1 MKQIAARIAWSV
13 GLILAVVVMCFSLV
27 HLAPGDAALVIAG
40 DSGAGDPELIE
51 EIRED
56 LGLDDSYLI
65 QLSRYV
71 GDVASG
77 DLGTSYR
84 FNEPVTSRLGDRIWP
99 TILLVATALVFAI
112 VSGGLASG
120 RPTALSTATSF
131 LHHDYEPGYYLW
143 ELAEVLRRFVLVG
156 VFTARRPE
164 SPVSHSVTVFSLVGY
179 SMPVFWTGYLLI
191 IAFASNVRWFPVA
204 GMRDVRLE
212 GNRLEEWLDVAHHLV
227 LPALTLGLIY
237 LAQYSRLS
245 RASMLEVLQS
255 DYVRTARAKGL
266 AERKVVYKHA
276 LRNAVIPV
284 ITIAGLQFGALLSGA
299 LLVETVFN
307 WPGLGRLAADSV
319 FQRDAP
325 VLLGVLICSAVLVV
339 VINILTDVVY
349 RMIDPRIR
357 VGGSS

>member
-1 MKQIAARIAWSV
+1 MKQIAVRIAWSF
-13 GLILAVVVMCFSLV
+13 GLILAVIVMCFSLV

-84 FNEPVTSRLGDRIWP
+84 FNESVTSLIGDRIWP
-99 TILLVATALVFAI
+99 TILLVTTALLFAI
-112 VSGGLASG
+112 VIG
-120 RPTALSTATSF
+120 
-131 LHHDYEPGYYLW
+131 
-143 ELAEVLRRFVLVG
+143 VLVG

-164 SPVSHSVTVFSLVGY
+164 SPVSHGVTVFSLVGY

-212 GNRLEEWLDVAHHLV
+212 GNRLEEWLDIAHHLV

-325 VLLGVLICSAVLVV
+325 VLLGVLICSAALVV

-357 VGGSS
+357 VGGST

>member
-13 GLILAVVVMCFSLV
+13 GLILAVIVMCFSLV

-84 FNEPVTSRLGDRIWP
+84 FNESVTSLIGDRIWP
-99 TILLVATALVFAI
+99 TILLVTTALLFAI
-112 VSGGLASG
+112 VIG
-120 RPTALSTATSF
+120 
-131 LHHDYEPGYYLW
+131 
-143 ELAEVLRRFVLVG
+143 VLVG

-164 SPVSHSVTVFSLVGY
+164 SPVSHGVTVFSLVGY

-212 GNRLEEWLDVAHHLV
+212 GNRLEEWLDIAHHLV

>member
-13 GLILAVVVMCFSLV
+13 GLILAVIVMCFSLV

-56 LGLDDSYLI
+56 LGLDDPYLI

-84 FNEPVTSRLGDRIWP
+84 FNESVTSLIGDRIWP
-99 TILLVATALVFAI
+99 TILLVTTALLFAI
-112 VSGGLASG
+112 VIG
-120 RPTALSTATSF
+120 
-131 LHHDYEPGYYLW
+131 
-143 ELAEVLRRFVLVG
+143 VLVG

-164 SPVSHSVTVFSLVGY
+164 SPVSHGVTVFSLVGY

-204 GMRDVRLE
+204 GMRDVRFE
-212 GNRLEEWLDVAHHLV
+212 GNRFEEWLDIAHHLV

>member
-13 GLILAVVVMCFSLV
+13 GLILAVIVMCFSLV

-51 EIRED
+51 QIRED
-56 LGLDDSYLI
+56 LGLDDPYLV
-65 QLSRYV
+65 QLSRYI

-77 DLGTSYR
+77 DFGTSYR
-84 FNEPVTSRLGDRIWP
+84 FNEPVTSLIGDRIWP
-99 TILLVATALVFAI
+99 TILLVTTALLFAI
-112 VSGGLASG
+112 VIG
-120 RPTALSTATSF
+120 
-131 LHHDYEPGYYLW
+131 
-143 ELAEVLRRFVLVG
+143 VLVG

-164 SPVSHSVTVFSLVGY
+164 SPVSHGVTVFSLVGY

-204 GMRDVRLE
+204 GMRDVRFE
-212 GNRLEEWLDVAHHLV
+212 GNRFEEWLDIAHHLV

>member
-13 GLILAVVVMCFSLV
+13 GLILAVIVMCFSLV

-40 DSGAGDPELIE
+40 ESGAGDPELIE
-51 EIRED
+51 QIRED
-56 LGLDDSYLI
+56 LGLDDPYLV

-77 DLGTSYR
+77 DFGTSYR
-84 FNEPVTSRLGDRIWP
+84 FNEPVTSLIGDRIWP
-99 TILLVATALVFAI
+99 TILLVTTALVFAI
-112 VSGGLASG
+112 VIG
-120 RPTALSTATSF
+120 
-131 LHHDYEPGYYLW
+131 
-143 ELAEVLRRFVLVG
+143 VLVG
-156 VFTARRPE
+156 IFTARRPE
-164 SPVSHSVTVFSLVGY
+164 SPVSHGVTVFSLVGY

-191 IAFASNVRWFPVA
+191 IAFASNVRWFPIA
-204 GMRDVRLE
+204 GMRDVRFE
-212 GNRLEEWLDVAHHLV
+212 GNRFEEWLDIAHHLV

-325 VLLGVLICSAVLVV
+325 VLLGVLICSAALVV

>member
-13 GLILAVVVMCFSLV
+13 GLILAVIVMCFSLV

-40 DSGAGDPELIE
+40 ESGAGDPELIE
-51 EIRED
+51 QIRED
-56 LGLDDSYLI
+56 LGLDDPYLV

-71 GDVASG
+71 GDVVSG
-77 DLGTSYR
+77 DFGTSYR
-84 FNEPVTSRLGDRIWP
+84 FNEPVTSLIGDRIWP
-99 TILLVATALVFAI
+99 TILLVTTALLFAI
-112 VSGGLASG
+112 VIG
-120 RPTALSTATSF
+120 
-131 LHHDYEPGYYLW
+131 
-143 ELAEVLRRFVLVG
+143 VLVG
-156 VFTARRPE
+156 IFTARRPE
-164 SPVSHSVTVFSLVGY
+164 SPVSHGVTVFSLVGY

-204 GMRDVRLE
+204 GMRDVRFE
-212 GNRLEEWLDVAHHLV
+212 GNRFEEWLDIAHHLV

>member
-13 GLILAVVVMCFSLV
+13 GLILAVIVMCFSLV

-56 LGLDDSYLI
+56 LGLDDPYLI

-84 FNEPVTSRLGDRIWP
+84 FNESVTSLIGDRIWP
-99 TILLVATALVFAI
+99 TILLVTTALLFAI
-112 VSGGLASG
+112 VIG
-120 RPTALSTATSF
+120 
-131 LHHDYEPGYYLW
+131 
-143 ELAEVLRRFVLVG
+143 VLVG
-156 VFTARRPE
+156 IFTARRPE
-164 SPVSHSVTVFSLVGY
+164 SPVSHGVTVFSLVGY

-204 GMRDVRLE
+204 GMRDVRFE
-212 GNRLEEWLDVAHHLV
+212 GNRFEEWLDIAHHLV

-325 VLLGVLICSAVLVV
+325 VLLGVLICSAALVV

>member
-13 GLILAVVVMCFSLV
+13 GLILAVIVMCFSLV

-40 DSGAGDPELIE
+40 ESGAGDPELIE
-51 EIRED
+51 QIRED
-56 LGLDDSYLI
+56 LGLDDPYLV

-77 DLGTSYR
+77 DFGTSYR
-84 FNEPVTSRLGDRIWP
+84 FNEPVTSLIGDRIWP
-99 TILLVATALVFAI
+99 TIRLVTTALLFAI
-112 VSGGLASG
+112 VIG
-120 RPTALSTATSF
+120 
-131 LHHDYEPGYYLW
+131 
-143 ELAEVLRRFVLVG
+143 VLVG

-164 SPVSHSVTVFSLVGY
+164 SPVSHGVTVFSLVGY

-204 GMRDVRLE
+204 GMRDVRFE
-212 GNRLEEWLDVAHHLV
+212 GNRFEEWLDIAHHLV

>member
-1 MKQIAARIAWSV
+1 MKQNAARIAWSV
-13 GLILAVVVMCFSLV
+13 GLILAGIVMCFSLV

-40 DSGAGDPELIE
+40 ESGAGDPELIE
-51 EIRED
+51 QIRED
-56 LGLDDSYLI
+56 LGLDDPYLV

-77 DLGTSYR
+77 DFGTSYR
-84 FNEPVTSRLGDRIWP
+84 FNEPVTSLIGDRIWP
-99 TILLVATALVFAI
+99 TILLVTTALLFAI
-112 VSGGLASG
+112 VIG
-120 RPTALSTATSF
+120 
-131 LHHDYEPGYYLW
+131 
-143 ELAEVLRRFVLVG
+143 VLVG
-156 VFTARRPE
+156 IFTARRPE
-164 SPVSHSVTVFSLVGY
+164 SPVSHGVTVFSLVGY

-204 GMRDVRLE
+204 GMRDVRFE
-212 GNRLEEWLDVAHHLV
+212 GNRFEEWLDIAHHLV

-357 VGGSS
+357 VGGGS

>member
-13 GLILAVVVMCFSLV
+13 GLILAVIVMCFSLV

-51 EIRED
+51 QIRED
-56 LGLDDSYLI
+56 LGLDDPYLV

-77 DLGTSYR
+77 DFGTSYR
-84 FNEPVTSRLGDRIWP
+84 FNEPVTSLIGDRIWP
-99 TILLVATALVFAI
+99 TILLVTTALLFAI
-112 VSGGLASG
+112 VIG
-120 RPTALSTATSF
+120 
-131 LHHDYEPGYYLW
+131 
-143 ELAEVLRRFVLVG
+143 VLVG

-164 SPVSHSVTVFSLVGY
+164 SPVSHGVTVFSLVGY

-212 GNRLEEWLDVAHHLV
+212 GNRFEEWLDIAHHLV

>member
-13 GLILAVVVMCFSLV
+13 GLILAVIVMCFSLV

-40 DSGAGDPELIE
+40 ESGAGDPELIE
-51 EIRED
+51 QIRED
-56 LGLDDSYLI
+56 LGLDDPYLV

-77 DLGTSYR
+77 DFGTSYR
-84 FNEPVTSRLGDRIWP
+84 FNEPVTSLIGDRIWP
-99 TILLVATALVFAI
+99 TILLVTTALVFAI
-112 VSGGLASG
+112 VIG
-120 RPTALSTATSF
+120 
-131 LHHDYEPGYYLW
+131 
-143 ELAEVLRRFVLVG
+143 VLVG

-164 SPVSHSVTVFSLVGY
+164 SPVSHGVTVFSLVGE

-204 GMRDVRLE
+204 GMRDVRFE
-212 GNRLEEWLDVAHHLV
+212 GNRFEEWLDIAHHLV

>member
-1 MKQIAARIAWSV
+1 MKQIAARIAWSF
-13 GLILAVVVMCFSLV
+13 GLILAVIVMCFSLV

-84 FNEPVTSRLGDRIWP
+84 FNESVTSLIGDRIWP
-99 TILLVATALVFAI
+99 TILLVTTALLFAI
-112 VSGGLASG
+112 VIG
-120 RPTALSTATSF
+120 
-131 LHHDYEPGYYLW
+131 
-143 ELAEVLRRFVLVG
+143 VLVG

-164 SPVSHSVTVFSLVGY
+164 SPVSHGVTVFSLVGY

-212 GNRLEEWLDVAHHLV
+212 GNRLEEWLDIAHHLV

-325 VLLGVLICSAVLVV
+325 VLLGVLICSAALVV

-357 VGGSS
+357 VGGST

>member
-1 MKQIAARIAWSV
+1 MKQIAARIAWSF
-13 GLILAVVVMCFSLV
+13 GLILAVIVMCFSLV

-40 DSGAGDPELIE
+40 ESGAGDPELIE

-84 FNEPVTSRLGDRIWP
+84 FNESVTSLIGDRIWP
-99 TILLVATALVFAI
+99 TILLVTTALLFAI
-112 VSGGLASG
+112 VIG
-120 RPTALSTATSF
+120 
-131 LHHDYEPGYYLW
+131 
-143 ELAEVLRRFVLVG
+143 VLVG

-164 SPVSHSVTVFSLVGY
+164 SPVSHGVTVFSLVGY

-204 GMRDVRLE
+204 GMRDVRFE
-212 GNRLEEWLDVAHHLV
+212 GNRFEEWLDIAHHLV

-255 DYVRTARAKGL
+255 DYVRTALAKGL

-357 VGGSS
+357 VGGGS

>member
-13 GLILAVVVMCFSLV
+13 GLILAVIVMCFSLV

-40 DSGAGDPELIE
+40 ESGAGDPELIE
-51 EIRED
+51 QIRED
-56 LGLDDSYLI
+56 LGLDDPYLI

-84 FNEPVTSRLGDRIWP
+84 FNESVTSLIGDRIWP
-99 TILLVATALVFAI
+99 TILLVTTALLFAI
-112 VSGGLASG
+112 VIG
-120 RPTALSTATSF
+120 
-131 LHHDYEPGYYLW
+131 
-143 ELAEVLRRFVLVG
+143 VLVG
-156 VFTARRPE
+156 IFTARRPE
-164 SPVSHSVTVFSLVGY
+164 SPVSHGVTVFSLVGY

-204 GMRDVRLE
+204 GMRDVRFE
-212 GNRLEEWLDVAHHLV
+212 GNRFEEWLDIAHHLV

-357 VGGSS
+357 VGGGS

>member
-1 MKQIAARIAWSV
+1 MNHITARVAWSL
-13 GLILAVVVMCFSLV
+13 GLILAVIVMCFSLI
-27 HLAPGDAALVIAG
+27 HLAPGDVAIVIAG
-40 DSGAGDPELIE
+40 DSGAGDPEVIA

-56 LGLDDSYLI
+56 LGLDDPFLV
-65 QLSRYV
+65 QLGGYV
-71 GDVASG
+71 GDVAQG

-84 FNEPVTSRLGDRIWP
+84 FNEPVTELIVTRLWP
-99 TILLVATALVFAI
+99 TFLLVGTAVSFAI
-112 VSGGLASG
+112 VLG
-120 RPTALSTATSF
+120 
-131 LHHDYEPGYYLW
+131 
-143 ELAEVLRRFVLVG
+143 VLVG

-164 SPVSHSVTVFSLVGY
+164 SPVSHGVTVFSLTGY
-179 SMPVFWTGYLLI
+179 SMPVFWTGLLLVI
-191 IAFASNVRWFPVA
+191 MFASNVQWFPVS

-212 GNRLEEWLDVAHHLV
+212 GNWLEEWIDVAHHLV
-227 LPALTLGLIY
+227 LPAITLGVIY

-266 AERKVVYKHA
+266 AERRVVYKHA

-284 ITIAGLQFGALLSGA
+284 VTVAGLQFGQMLSGA

-325 VLLGVLICSAVLVV
+325 VLLGILILSSTLVV
-339 VINILTDVVY
+339 IINILTDIVY
-349 RMIDPRIR
+349 RLIDPRIR
-357 VGGSS
+357 VGGPSQ

>member
-1 MKQIAARIAWSV
+1 VNHITARVAWSV
-13 GLILAVVVMCFSLV
+13 GLILAVIVMCFSLI
-27 HLAPGDAALVIAG
+27 HLAPGDVAIVIAG
-40 DSGAGDPELIE
+40 DSGAGDPEVIA

-56 LGLDDSYLI
+56 LGLDDPFLV
-65 QLSRYV
+65 QLGGYV
-71 GDVASG
+71 GDVAQG

-84 FNEPVTSRLGDRIWP
+84 FNEPVTELIVTRLWP
-99 TILLVATALVFAI
+99 TFLLVGTAVSFAI
-112 VSGGLASG
+112 VLG
-120 RPTALSTATSF
+120 
-131 LHHDYEPGYYLW
+131 
-143 ELAEVLRRFVLVG
+143 VLVG

-164 SPVSHSVTVFSLVGY
+164 SPVSHGVTVFSLTGY
-179 SMPVFWTGYLLI
+179 SMPVFWTGLLLVI
-191 IAFASNVRWFPVA
+191 MFASNVQWFPVS

-212 GNRLEEWLDVAHHLV
+212 GNWLEEWIDVAHHLV
-227 LPALTLGLIY
+227 LPAITLGVIY

-266 AERKVVYKHA
+266 AERRVVYKHA

-284 ITIAGLQFGALLSGA
+284 VTVAGLQFGQMLSGA

-325 VLLGVLICSAVLVV
+325 VLLGILILSSTLVV
-339 VINILTDVVY
+339 IINILTDIVY
-349 RMIDPRIR
+349 RLIDPRIR
-357 VGGSS
+357 AGGASQ